1 VAVKAVKDPVQ
12 ARDSDGDAKA
22 RVGRVLHDSRLGS
35 GSGVSKCD
43 SRRPAIS
50 VNHEVTL
57 NRSLM
62 NASIRPPV
70 TAAED
75 GPKF

>member
-1 VAVKAVKDPVQ
+1 MATPKRGSVAF
-12 ARDSDGDAKA
+12 SMT
-22 RVGRVLHDSRLGS
+22 S
-35 GSGVSKCD
+35 GSVPTPGVVKCD

-62 NASIRPPV
+62 NSSPRPPV

-75 GPKF
+75 GPKFWQLVPQSVKTLLK